1 MMSIDTCAGSETF
14 VRGSYALSAMDT
26 GHFPHEEAPEQFNEL
41 LITWL
46 NGE

>member
-1 MMSIDTCAGSETF
+1 MMSIDACEGSASF

-26 GHFPHEEAPEQFNEL
+26 GHFPHEENPRQFNEL